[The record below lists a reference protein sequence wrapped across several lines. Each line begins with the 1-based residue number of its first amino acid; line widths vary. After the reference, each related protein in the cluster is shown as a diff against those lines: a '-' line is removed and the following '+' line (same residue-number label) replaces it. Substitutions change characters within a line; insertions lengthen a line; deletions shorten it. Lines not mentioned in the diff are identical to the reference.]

1 VGRGGG
7 GGGGEGG
14 VGGGGVGGGGGCRE
28 KPGEIQISSEDLLGY
43 ADACG
48 TV

>member
-1 VGRGGG
+1 VRMSGESERGLRRGGG
-7 GGGGEGG
+7 GWDWGAGGW
-14 VGGGGVGGGGGCRE
+14 RE